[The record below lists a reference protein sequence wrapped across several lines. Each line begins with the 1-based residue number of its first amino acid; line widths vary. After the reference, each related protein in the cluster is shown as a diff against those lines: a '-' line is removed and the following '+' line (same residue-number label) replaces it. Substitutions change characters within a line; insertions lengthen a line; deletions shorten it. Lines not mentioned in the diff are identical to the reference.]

1 MSDGRIAMS
10 DGAESDSGWLRISLV
25 EHYAYCPRQAYL
37 LADGVWADNHLTVQG
52 TAGHERVDSG
62 GTDHRR
68 GVVVHHRVPLA
79 SQRLRLHGFA
89 DAVEEHKDGRLLP
102 VEHKRG
108 RGAGDLFPSL
118 AQVVAQALCLEEML
132 GMSVPEVAVYVT
144 KERRRELYRTEDYSS
159 RVEALIRKAHASLHG
174 EVRPKFSARLCNSCS
189 VQNACQPRGA
199 QWQ

>member
-1 MSDGRIAMS
+1 MSDETETEP
-10 DGAESDSGWLRISLV
+10 DWLRISLI

-62 GTDHRR
+62 GVDHRR
-68 GVVVHHRVPLA
+68 GVVVHHRVALV
-79 SQRLRLHGFA
+79 SQRLRLHGVA
-89 DAVEEHKDGRLLP
+89 DAVEQHKDGQLLP

-118 AQVVAQALCLEEML
+118 AQAVAQAICLEEML
-132 GMSVPEVAVYVT
+132 DVAVPEVAIYVT
-144 KERRRELYRTEDYSS
+144 KERRRERYRTDDYRS
-159 RVEALIRKAHASLHG
+159 RVEALIGKARTSLRG
-174 EVRPKFSARLCNSCS
+174 EIQPKFSARLCNSCS
-189 VQNACQPRGA
+189 VQNACQPRGV